1 MGSMVVSCV
10 SGRGINELR
19 NIIFDVASQVRE
31 NTGTCSDLDGRG
43 IGCGHGCGHISEHFH
58 LYEHFHVYD
67 SFQWLGVA
75 LGVVVFQSI
84 DC

>member
-43 IGCGHGCGHISEHFH
+43 IGCGHILAGRGM
-58 LYEHFHVYD
+58 
-67 SFQWLGVA
+67 
-75 LGVVVFQSI
+75 GVVIFQNTSSI
-84 DC
+84 TCV

>member
-43 IGCGHGCGHISEHFH
+43 IGCGHTVRNLVAGHGMGVVIFQNTFIYNV
-58 LYEHFHVYD
+58 YEHFFIYPCV
-67 SFQWLGVA
+67 
-75 LGVVVFQSI
+75 
-84 DC
+84 